1 MTDHTGT
8 HRTQSAQARLPE
20 VEIRLL
26 PPGKADAAAPTT
38 APPARDLPSRAL
50 PGRTLPGRLLPARRR
65 ADR

>member
-1 MTDHTGT
+1 MTDHTGA

-26 PPGKADAAAPTT
+26 PPGKADVAAPTI
-38 APPARDLPSRAL
+38 ALPARDLPA
-50 PGRTLPGRLLPARRR
+50 RTLSGRLLPARRQ